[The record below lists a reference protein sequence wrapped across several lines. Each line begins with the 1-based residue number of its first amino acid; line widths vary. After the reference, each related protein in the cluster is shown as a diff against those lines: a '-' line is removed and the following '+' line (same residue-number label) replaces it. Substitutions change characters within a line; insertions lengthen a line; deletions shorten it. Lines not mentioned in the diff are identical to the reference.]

1 MKKIYYKVSSFFTEK
16 RSTIIL
22 FLLVLFGLFIP
33 KNTYAYSYEMIPGN
47 MDLNSSNF
55 RSIFE
60 ARLQEDFIFDDYL
73 YVINGTAGNTNQFL
87 CLFNNDYNY
96 VFNSSNVLQVNSL
109 ATPNVYQNIT
119 CFRWRIG
126 LWNETNNGYHYIVS
140 SFSGFNTTTGVYS
153 SKTIKNLNGDTI
165 IQKTFDYSPPP
176 KEECPTCE
184 ECTECEEG
192 GPVEVSNF
200 PFDKTDFYTLLVL
213 VGILI
218 IMLFLKWCFPMK
230 GGKNNK

>member
-1 MKKIYYKVSSFFTEK
+1 MKNKKMKKFIFLHLLL
-16 RSTIIL
+16 L
-22 FLLVLFGLFIP
+22 FVFGLIYDS
-33 KNTYAYSYEMIPGN
+33 NTYGYTYEMIPGN

-73 YVINGTAGNTNQFL
+73 YVINGNASNTNQLL
-87 CLFNNDYNY
+87 CLFNNDYDY
-96 VFNSSNVLQVNSL
+96 IYNSSNVLQVNSL
-109 ATPNVYQNIT
+109 FSPNTYQNIT

-140 SFSGFNTTTGVYS
+140 SFSGFNNTTGVYS

-176 KEECPTCE
+176 KVECPICE

-200 PFDKTDFYTLLVL
+200 PITKEEFYILLILLSVL
-213 VGILI
+213 IF
-218 IMLFLKWCFPMK
+218 MLFFKWCFHIRK
-230 GGKNNK
+230 ERDK